1 MKLNKLFFFS
11 FLSILLL
18 SCSPGESG
26 TQNNDNNNNNNN
38 QVCEDTD
45 SDTICDVDEGSETN
59 FDTDGDGTPDYLDL
73 DADGDGIPDIVEAGD
88 DDLAT
93 PPADSNGDGTP
104 DYQSTDS
111 DGNGIP
117 DADEGTS
124 DIDADGISNYAD
136 LDNDGDFINDT
147 MEMDEDGNQVDT
159 DGDAVPDHNDV
170 DSDGDGIGDYHEGTD
185 DADDDGIPNFRDTDS
200 DGDGISDTIEGGT
213 NGNVTKDP
221 VDSDEDGDPDYLDVD
236 SDNDGLAD
244 NVEDKNHN
252 GVVDSGETDPQ
263 DSDSDDDGAS
273 DLIEVGAGTDPAN
286 SDDNPQNNGDFVF
299 VVPYEEPQDPE
310 VDVLDFA
317 TDLQKADLYFLVDVS
332 GSMNIELTNLRSDM
346 QTIISDSINQIP
358 DLQVGIGSFLYAE
371 CTTTSR
377 IYDHRLDIQADPVVA
392 ENTFPEYDTIYE
404 DCGSCCSEP
413 PRTAMYFAA
422 TGNGSSEAA
431 ADGVTTPG
439 GVPNEANCANEPGPC
454 PSGYFGYPCFR
465 PGALPIIA
473 VFTDEGFDQ
482 GGGGTPEIDS
492 INALNDIG
500 AKTIGIYSG
509 TSAQTDM
516 ENFMVAQGSVDGNG
530 DPFAF
535 DGEDAQVSSAI
546 VNAIEV
552 LAHSPMDISSV
563 AADNDD
569 GADQFG
575 QVDTINAV
583 AEFIDF
589 LEATQTG
596 ANCTSGWTMSDSNG
610 DSYPDL
616 FHEVTPG
623 NPVCWNIH
631 VKQNN
636 TIEATEFPQVFTAT
650 IFVYGDNTTEVD
662 SRVVYFLVPPIIEGP
677 GVIGK

>member
-1 MKLNKLFFFS
+1 
-11 FLSILLL
+11 
-18 SCSPGESG
+18 
-26 TQNNDNNNNNNN
+26 
-38 QVCEDTD
+38 
-45 SDTICDVDEGSETN
+45 
-59 FDTDGDGTPDYLDL
+59 
-73 DADGDGIPDIVEAGD
+73 
-88 DDLAT
+88 
-93 PPADSNGDGTP
+93 
-104 DYQSTDS
+104 
-111 DGNGIP
+111 
-117 DADEGTS
+117 
-124 DIDADGISNYAD
+124 
-136 LDNDGDFINDT
+136 
-147 MEMDEDGNQVDT
+147 
-159 DGDAVPDHNDV
+159 
-170 DSDGDGIGDYHEGTD
+170 
-185 DADDDGIPNFRDTDS
+185 
-200 DGDGISDTIEGGT
+200 
-213 NGNVTKDP
+213 
-221 VDSDEDGDPDYLDVD
+221 
-236 SDNDGLAD
+236 
-244 NVEDKNHN
+244 
-252 GVVDSGETDPQ
+252 
-263 DSDSDDDGAS
+263 
-273 DLIEVGAGTDPAN
+273 
-286 SDDNPQNNGDFVF
+286 
-299 VVPYEEPQDPE
+299 
-310 VDVLDFA
+310 
-317 TDLQKADLYFLVDVS
+317 
-332 GSMNIELTNLRSDM
+332 M

-552 LAHSPMDISSV
+552 LAPMQ
-563 AADNDD
+563 
-569 GADQFG
+569 GG
-575 QVDTINAV
+575 
-583 AEFIDF
+583 
-589 LEATQTG
+589 
-596 ANCTSGWTMSDSNG
+596 
-610 DSYPDL
+610 
-616 FHEVTPG
+616 
-623 NPVCWNIH
+623 
-631 VKQNN
+631 
-636 TIEATEFPQVFTAT
+636 
-650 IFVYGDNTTEVD
+650 
-662 SRVVYFLVPPIIEGP
+662 
-677 GVIGK
+677 